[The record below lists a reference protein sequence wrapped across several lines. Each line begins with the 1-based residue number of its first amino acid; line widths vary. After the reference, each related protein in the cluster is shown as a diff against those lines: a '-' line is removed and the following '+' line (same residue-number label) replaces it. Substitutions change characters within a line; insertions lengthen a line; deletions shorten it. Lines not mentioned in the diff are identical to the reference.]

1 MEREIYRVFED
12 IVGKDNISDDPVIL
26 ETYSF
31 NWLTEF
37 LPRSAPSK
45 FMEHR
50 PLAVLL
56 PGSTEEVQ
64 KIVKACNRFR
74 IKFKALSTGYGSHSL
89 QGQEGVIILDLRR
102 MNRIIEIDEKN
113 KFAVVEPY
121 VTWAQLQA
129 EAMKVGLFTTPV
141 QAGSQASVLANLTS
155 GWGMNT
161 FGNHGGHNG
170 RNVLGVEWVLP
181 TGEILKLGPV
191 KEWFT
196 GDGPGPSLR
205 GIMRGHC
212 GAQGGLGVFTKVG
225 VKLHNWPGPPVLE
238 TEAGGL
244 VSAYTIK
251 NLPEYMEMVT
261 PSFDTYE
268 EMANFFYR
276 VGEEEIAYSL
286 IRAGSI
292 EHMMTFAG
300 AVSNKEIY
308 EGWFE
313 SGFISAA
320 KELIK
325 HPCVVLVMGNT
336 EREFEFKKK
345 VLYELIQECNGKI
358 LPLFEDGVLKR
369 FAKEELLVALF
380 GNDTHFIHHAGGFV
394 ISAGYMGTADA
405 VIRHMGVP
413 QEKLKKKYIERG
425 KILADG
431 EDSTYHNSFE
441 NNAYIYMEMEFHYD
455 ASDPES
461 VEDSREAIREERET
475 LTEEKLGFEPNDI
488 ALCVGD
494 SKMHP
499 AQRIIEIGKRYQNF
513 HIWQE
518 KIKNAF
524 DPLDLSDRSNYGGG
538 VFMKKE
544 KHTER

>member
-1 MEREIYRVFED
+1 MEREIYRIFEE
-12 IVGKDNISDDPVIL
+12 IVGPENISDDPVIL

-50 PLAVLL
+50 PLAVIL
-56 PGSTEEVQ
+56 PKSTEEVQ
-64 KIVKACNRFR
+64 KIVKVCNSYR

-89 QGQEGVIILDLRR
+89 PGQENVLVIDLRR
-102 MNRIIEIDEKN
+102 MNRIIELDEKN

-121 VTWAQLQA
+121 VVWAQLQA
-129 EAMKVGLFTTPV
+129 EAMKVGLFTTPI

-181 TGEILKLGPV
+181 TGEILKLGPPN
-191 KEWFT
+191 EWFT

-212 GAQGGLGVFTKVG
+212 GAQGGLGIFTKVG
-225 VKLHNWPGPPVLE
+225 IKLHNWPGPPVLE
-238 TEAGGL
+238 TEPTGL
-244 VSAYTIK
+244 ISAYSIK
-251 NLPEYMEMVT
+251 NLPKFIEVAIPT
-261 PSFDTYE
+261 FDTYE
-268 EMANFFYR
+268 TLANFFYR
-276 VGEEEIAYSL
+276 AGEEEIAYCL

-292 EHMMTFAG
+292 EHLVTFAG
-300 AVSNKEIY
+300 ALSNKEIF
-308 EGWFE
+308 EQWFE
-313 SGFISAA
+313 SGFISSA

-325 HPCVVLVMGNT
+325 HPCVAMVFANT
-336 EREFEFKKK
+336 EREFNFKKK
-345 VLYELIQECNGKI
+345 VLYEIIEECNGKI
-358 LPLFEDGVLKR
+358 LPVF
-369 FAKEELLVALF
+369 KEGPLQKFGGEEMLVGLI

-405 VIRHMGVP
+405 VIKHMGIP
-413 QEKLKKKYIERG
+413 QEKLKKKFIERG

-455 ASDPES
+455 AADPLS
-461 VEDSREAIREERET
+461 VQEVREVVREEREN
-475 LTEEKLGFEPNDI
+475 LMEEKLGFEPNDI
-488 ALCVGD
+488 GLCVGD
-494 SKMHP
+494 SNMDTGE
-499 AQRIIEIGKRYQNF
+499 RIIEIGKRYGNF

-518 KIKNAF
+518 KVKSAF

-538 VFMKKE
+538 IYMKK
-544 KHTER
+544 RN

>member
-1 MEREIYRVFED
+1 MGREIYRIFED
-12 IVGKDNISDDPVIL
+12 IVGPENISDDPVIL

-50 PLAVLL
+50 PLAVVL

-64 KIVKACNRFR
+64 KIVKVCNAYK

-89 QGQEGVIILDLRR
+89 PGQENVLVIDLKR
-102 MNRIIEIDEKN
+102 MNRIVEIDEKN

-121 VTWAQLQA
+121 VVWAQLQA
-129 EAMKVGLFTTPV
+129 EVMKVGLFTTPV

-181 TGEILKLGPV
+181 TGEILKLGPPS
-191 KEWFT
+191 EWFT

-212 GAQGGLGVFTKVG
+212 GAQGGLGIFTKVG
-225 VKLHNWPGPPVLE
+225 IKLHNWPGPPVLE
-238 TEAGGL
+238 TEPTGL
-244 VSAYTIK
+244 ISAYSIK
-251 NLPEYMEMVT
+251 NLPEFIEVIT

-268 EMANFFYR
+268 DLANFLYR
-276 VGEEEIAYSL
+276 AGEEEIAYCLVRVGSVEHMITL
-286 IRAGSI
+286 AGSI
-292 EHMMTFAG
+292 
-300 AVSNKEIY
+300 SNKEIF
-308 EGWFE
+308 EQFFE
-313 SGFISAA
+313 SGFVQSA

-325 HPCVVLVMGNT
+325 HPCVAVIFGNT
-336 EREFEFKKK
+336 EREFNFKRK
-345 VLYELIQECNGKI
+345 VAYEIIEECGGKI
-358 LPLFEDGVLKR
+358 FPVFEEGILKK
-369 FAKEELLVALF
+369 FAREELLVALI

-405 VIRHMGVP
+405 VIRHMGLP
-413 QEKLKKKYIERG
+413 QERLKKKYIERG

-455 ASDPES
+455 AANPSS
-461 VEDSREAIREERET
+461 VEDSREALREERET

-499 AQRIIEIGKRYQNF
+499 AQRMIEIGKRYGNF

-524 DPLDLSDRSNYGGG
+524 DPDDLSDRSNYGGG
-538 VFMKKE
+538 IYMKKE
-544 KHTER
+544 K